1 MKHKDLNDLGEKFLK
16 TGYRFKYKCQV
27 IVKELKSSSNEIPDV
42 IGFYSGG
49 SVIIESKTSKAD
61 FNRDKKKNHR
71 NLGAGDY
78 RFFLCEENLLSLD
91 DLYDDWGLLYTDGT
105 NVTVIKEPEHRGAD
119 RNRYQDC
126 LIMYSIIRRTKN
138 K

>member
-1 MKHKDLNDLGEKFLK
+1 M
-16 TGYRFKYKCQV
+16 
-27 IVKELKSSSNEIPDV
+27 
-42 IGFYSGG
+42 
-49 SVIIESKTSKAD
+49 
-61 FNRDKKKNHR
+61 
-71 NLGAGDY
+71 GAGDY

-105 NVTVIKEPEHRGAD
+105 NVTVIKEPEYRGAD